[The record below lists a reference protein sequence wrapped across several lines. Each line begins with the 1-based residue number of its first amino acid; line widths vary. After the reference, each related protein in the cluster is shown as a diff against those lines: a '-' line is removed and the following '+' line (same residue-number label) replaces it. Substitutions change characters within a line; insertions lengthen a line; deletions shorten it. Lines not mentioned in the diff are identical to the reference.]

1 MLYYYNY
8 DGCYSSGGTPEA
20 RSPLLWSFCVTQSVS
35 NSCAYTW
42 KINPPKKKS
51 RQKQTVET
59 AQKQRH
65 THTPKANRRTTKK
78 NYAMQ
83 TNKIPPNKNQK
94 QNPAK

>member
-1 MLYYYNY
+1 L
-8 DGCYSSGGTPEA
+8 
-20 RSPLLWSFCVTQSVS
+20 SVSHSLS

-59 AQKQRH
+59 PENKD
-65 THTPKANRRTTKK
+65 THTRQKLTDEPPKKITL
-78 NYAMQ
+78 Q

-94 QNPAK
+94 QNPAVPPAPPEALESF